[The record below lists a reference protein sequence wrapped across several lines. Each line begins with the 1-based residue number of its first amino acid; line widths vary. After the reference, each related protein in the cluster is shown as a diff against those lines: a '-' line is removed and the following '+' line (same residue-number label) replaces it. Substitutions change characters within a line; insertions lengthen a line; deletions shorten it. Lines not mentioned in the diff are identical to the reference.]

1 MTRPSSRRTLAIS
14 TTAVLALTAGCAGNA
29 STSSG
34 GSDNGDGPIVIGT
47 SIQLSGAFVNKQIRD
62 GYLLAVQQ
70 VNAKGGL
77 EVGGKK
83 RKVELKILDNRSDTN
98 TMVQQ
103 VRSLVLSDKAVGLL
117 GSCCQQNIDMQGQ
130 ADALKVPLVMGAL
143 PIELLPKGK
152 GYTWD
157 SFQSLADGAKG
168 FYTVAAGAK
177 TNKKTLIVT
186 SNDAQGI
193 SAGKMWGTAG
203 KKAGFTI
210 SATKAVPAGTTDF
223 SDVINSGKS
232 SGSQVLIASMAPQD
246 CFAMW
251 KQMKA
256 LAYKPKVAIGLNCA
270 QTPGWGS
277 LGKLGNGTLV
287 QLNWSNSAGLPD
299 TGLIVSKYGKKYTNL
314 TDLGSVALGLHEATI
329 LLDAIKT
336 AGSTDHEAVNKA
348 LAKST
353 TVSAQGPVKFVDN
366 KSATPTFIGQWNNGA
381 IKQVWPAKG
390 AKPLGPLSGL
400 N

>member
-1 MTRPSSRRTLAIS
+1 MIRPTRRHTCALSAAALLA
-14 TTAVLALTAGCAGNA
+14 ATAGCAGNA
-29 STSSG
+29 SSSG
-34 GSDNGDGPIVIGT
+34 SKNDEGPIVIGT
-47 SIQLSGAFVNKQIRD
+47 SIQLSGTTVLSQVRD

-70 VNAKGGL
+70 VNAEGGL

-83 RKVELKILDNRSDTN
+83 RKVELKVLDNRSDTN

-103 VRSLVLSDKAVGLL
+103 VRSLVLTDHAVGLL

-143 PIELLPKGK
+143 PVELLPKGK

-157 SFQSLADGAKG
+157 SFQSLADGSKG
-168 FYTVAAGAK
+168 FYQTAAGAK

-186 SNDAQGI
+186 NNDGQGK
-193 SAGKMWGTAG
+193 STGQLWANAG

-210 SATKAVPAGTTDF
+210 TATKAVPTGTTDF
-223 SDVINSGKS
+223 SDVIKAGKS
-232 SGSQVLIASMAPQD
+232 SDAQVLIASMTPSD

-256 LAYKPKVAIGLNCA
+256 LAYKPKMAIGLQCA

-287 QLNWSNSAGLPD
+287 QLNWSDTAGLPYTD
-299 TGLIVSKYGKKYTNL
+299 LIKKKYGKKYTNL
-314 TDLGSVALGLHEATI
+314 TDLGSVAIGLHEATI
-329 LLDAIKT
+329 LMDAVKD
-336 AGSTDHEAVNKA
+336 AGSTDAAAVNKA
-348 LAKST
+348 LAEST
-353 TVSAQGPVKFVDN
+353 TVSALGSVKFVDN
-366 KSATPTFIGQWNNGA
+366 KSTTPTFIGQWENGV
-381 IKQVWPAKG
+381 IKQIWPAKG
-390 AKPLGPLSGL
+390 GSPLASLSGL